1 MTTPREVWRPETR
14 HVGRPVYFF
23 DELPSTNDY
32 ARDLPAGAVVVA
44 DFQTAGRGQY
54 GRTWTARPGSSLLLS
69 VVVDPPTELRRAV
82 VLTAWVAV
90 AVSESVRRLAGIPPR
105 IKWPNDLYL
114 NGKKV
119 CGILTEQGRTV
130 VCGIGL
136 NVNQSAADFAIADL
150 PGATSLAVEANVTF
164 TVRDVTATVVQ
175 SLGDVYDRLL
185 SGERAGLEAEWAAWT
200 GLLGRSVVAESTD
213 GSRVE
218 GVVRHLG
225 FDGVLLDSDGAVRA
239 LLPEHVRQLRP
250 A

>member
-44 DFQTAGRGQY
+44 DFQSAGRGQY
-54 GRTWTARPGSSLLLS
+54 GRTWTARPRTSLLLS
-69 VVVDPPTELRRAV
+69 VVVDPPAELRRAV
-82 VLTAWVAV
+82 ILTAWAAV
-90 AVSESVRRLAGIPPR
+90 AVGESVRKLTGICPR

-136 NVNQSAADFAIADL
+136 NVNQSAADFAAGGL
-150 PGATSLAVEANVTF
+150 LEATSLAAEMNAPFDVS
-164 TVRDVTATVVQ
+164 DVTASVVQ
-175 SLGDVYDRLL
+175 SLDTVYDRMVL
-185 SGERAGLEAEWAAWT
+185 GERAELETEWAART
-200 GLLGRSVVAESTD
+200 GLLGRSVVAESAD
-213 GSRVE
+213 GSSVE

-239 LLPEHVRQLRP
+239 LVPEHVRQLRP
-250 A
+250 V